1 MNRKE
6 LFSLFNAFNELDNGF
21 IILRDF
27 KEDPNF
33 YILEEDHDGYPEI
46 LYGLS
51 DEDEILSWIES
62 FIEDNKLKE
71 EIVGWKPTL
80 VEWCQGFS
88 EEFERKNNLRNFLI
102 LFKEIHKK
110 S

>member
-1 MNRKE
+1 MK
-6 LFSLFNAFNELDNGF
+6 AFNNLNNGF

-51 DEDEILSWIES
+51 DDDEILSWIES
-62 FIEDNKLKE
+62 FMEENNLEKGITNNKKEMEIVKKYLKKIKKLK
-71 EIVGWKPTL
+71 G
-80 VEWCQGFS
+80 Q
-88 EEFERKNNLRNFLI
+88 NND
-102 LFKEIHKK
+102 
-110 S
+110 